1 MFHGATPRHFVV
13 NSVAK
18 TGRSLN
24 IAKGQWAVIDVDAQ
38 PDSDGLKIIST
49 FDGLSKDSKVQ
60 LYHGSPEI
68 TPNRSESN
76 KANRSTDFKLS
87 DIEQIRVSA
96 PKEGIKVDEQILGFN
111 GFDDD
116 SAITL
121 EPGDDEEISLK
132 LSGPAL
138 GILGYQDE
146 AVIITE
152 RLSAPNTA
160 KATTQAEATAG
171 AWTDQKVVEEAVE
184 RLNRTIVMGSIPLSD
199 YVDITPVNS
208 NAGASAGTD
217 AVFYNL
223 IVGDGGTHTDLG
235 TVKSQYPTL
244 DIKKSETGLLG
255 TTYTVVASAAPADF
269 TINKAWQV
277 KGCADCPAGYSELE
291 DGYVFSISVEDDGAD
306 STLAI
311 EAISTNVVVGSAVKV
326 NEEGGL
332 STYTVVVSEDLTDA
346 EKETFLTANE
356 EAIIDLVARDVTE
369 VCSPDVLETI
379 SWAEGSTCKTKTE
392 TYTIIVGHE
401 DCDQAPTAAIQA
413 AYPELTITVV
423 SSANCSTKY
432 STVVTTNIVCEECS
446 EQFRGLFT
454 SEAPLEFGVHPW
466 VKEDKNVSFSCN

>member
-235 TVKSQYPTL
+235 TVKSQYPT
-244 DIKKSETGLLG
+244 
-255 TTYTVVASAAPADF
+255 
-269 TINKAWQV
+269 
-277 KGCADCPAGYSELE
+277 
-291 DGYVFSISVEDDGAD
+291 
-306 STLAI
+306 
-311 EAISTNVVVGSAVKV
+311 
-326 NEEGGL
+326 
-332 STYTVVVSEDLTDA
+332 
-346 EKETFLTANE
+346 
-356 EAIIDLVARDVTE
+356 
-369 VCSPDVLETI
+369 
-379 SWAEGSTCKTKTE
+379 
-392 TYTIIVGHE
+392 
-401 DCDQAPTAAIQA
+401 
-413 AYPELTITVV
+413 
-423 SSANCSTKY
+423 
-432 STVVTTNIVCEECS
+432 
-446 EQFRGLFT
+446 
-454 SEAPLEFGVHPW
+454 
-466 VKEDKNVSFSCN
+466 